1 MKKDFIATV
10 ICPIPNETWLD
21 RIERQA
27 NTLLD
32 ISIIGLDITDFET
45 TF

>member
-1 MKKDFIATV
+1 MKKDFIGTV
-10 ICPIPNETWLD
+10 ICPTPNETWLD
-21 RIERQA
+21 RIKRRA